1 MVAQITR
8 GLKKEIVQRLLNA
21 DDDLKIVVC
30 TAVLSMGIDM
40 ADFEFVI
47 LDELPGTLEQFLQIA
62 GILIRL

>member
-21 DDDLKIVVC
+21 DDDLKIVLC
-30 TAVLSMGIDM
+30 TAVLSMGIYM

-47 LDELPGTLEQFLQIA
+47 LDELPGTLEQFLQFA
-62 GILIRL
+62 GRCG

>member
-30 TAVLSMGIDM
+30 TAVLSMGIDIM

-47 LDELPGTLEQFLQIA
+47 LDELPGTLEQFLQFA
-62 GILIRL
+62 GRCG